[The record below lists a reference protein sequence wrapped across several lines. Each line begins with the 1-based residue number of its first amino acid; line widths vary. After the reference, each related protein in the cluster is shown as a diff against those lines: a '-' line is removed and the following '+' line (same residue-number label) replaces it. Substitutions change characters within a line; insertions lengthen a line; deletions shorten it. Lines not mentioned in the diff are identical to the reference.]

1 MTISSRIAIL
11 ALTTLA
17 FIACDNKEQTEMGQ
31 ESLGSFV
38 YEGDTYQIRSVVLY
52 ELDNNQTQIW
62 ISETAGYTTVDE
74 IEASVGELVITVPDS
89 KIGQG
94 KYSDDKELE
103 GRFI

>member
-11 ALTTLA
+11 ALTALA

-74 IEASVGELVITVPDS
+74 IEASVGELVLTIPTGEIDN
-89 KIGQG
+89 G
-94 KYSDDKELE
+94 KQNFFS
-103 GRFI
+103 